1 MRMATACRLAATALA
16 LCLLS
21 AGALAKTLPLPD
33 SLVGLNSEAGETLLL
48 HSKAR
53 QAYWNLSIQFV
64 TQKTQTY
71 CGIASIVMVLNAV
84 GAPAP
89 ATPELEP
96 YRIFTQDNF
105 FNDETEK
112 ILPQAVLARQGTT
125 LDQIGRLVESYGVR
139 AEVNHAGDTT
149 LDEFRRLAREHLAE
163 PDRYVIVNYL
173 RKSIG
178 QERGGHI
185 SPLAAYNE
193 DADEFLILD
202 VARYKYPPVWVK
214 AAALF
219 DAMNTTDSD
228 NDNRT
233 RGFVLIGAGHH

>member
-1 MRMATACRLAATALA
+1 MRIVSAYNLAAAALA
-16 LCLLS
+16 LCLIS
-21 AGALAKTLPLPD
+21 TGALAKTLPLPD
-33 SLVGLNSEAGETLLL
+33 GLVGLNSEAGETLLL
-48 HSKAR
+48 HSTAR
-53 QAYWNLSIQFV
+53 QAYWNLSLQFV
-64 TQKTQTY
+64 TQKTQAF
-71 CGIASIVMVLNAV
+71 CGIASIVMVLNAL

-112 ILPQAVLARQGTT
+112 ILPQTVLAKQGTT
-125 LDQIGRLVESYGVR
+125 LDQIGQLVESYGAR
-139 AEVNHAGDTT
+139 AETHHAGDTT
-149 LDEFRRLAREHLAE
+149 LDEFRRLAREHLAK
-163 PDRYVIVNYL
+163 PDQYVIVNYL

-185 SPLAAYNE
+185 SPLAAY
-193 DADEFLILD
+193 DADADKFLILD

-228 NDNRT
+228 NENRT
-233 RGFVLIGAGHH
+233 RGFVLIDAGH